1 MRQRCAKLKVFI
13 SLRQVY
19 CSFMGLVLAW
29 CVGLIIGLAP
39 AFLYSYAAT
48 ALRNPAIN
56 ENFYG
61 VEIVGDHAW
70 IVGYYGTILHSKDRG
85 VTWDLQPSPTRS
97 ALFKARF
104 ANRSTGWINGSYGTV
119 LHTSDG
125 GKNWRAQPSGT
136 KEHLFGSFWLDE
148 THGWLT
154 GSRGATL
161 RTDDGGRSWRNST
174 VPGDFT
180 FSSVWFVN
188 PTHGWLVGEF
198 GVIFQSRDG
207 GKSWLKQKSPV
218 EVSFASGES
227 RNLFALVF
235 TDQNTGYS
243 FGLDGL
249 VLKTRDGTRWQIERQ
264 VTTGKKRA
272 AANHLFGAT
281 EFNGRIW
288 TIGERG
294 TLLQSDS
301 QGDHWQ
307 QTRSEI
313 PPVSLNGIAFGRD
326 GLGLVVGNRGLVMR
340 SEDGGTT
347 WKRLKISI
355 RESGKDHHVP

>member
-1 MRQRCAKLKVFI
+1 
-13 SLRQVY
+13 
-19 CSFMGLVLAW
+19 MGFLLAW
-29 CVGLIIGLAP
+29 CMGLIIGLAP
-39 AFLYSYAAT
+39 AFFYSYAAT
-48 ALRNPAIN
+48 MLKNPAIN

-61 VEIVGDHAW
+61 VEVVGDHVW
-70 IVGYYGTILHSKDRG
+70 IVGYYGTILRSIDRG
-85 VTWDLQPSPTRS
+85 LTWDLQSSPTRS
-97 ALFKARF
+97 ALFAVRF
-104 ANRSTGWINGSYGTV
+104 VNPTTGWINGSYGTI

-136 KEHLFGSFWLDE
+136 MEHLFGSFWLDGNL
-148 THGWLT
+148 GWVV
-154 GSRGATL
+154 GSRGTTL
-161 RTDDGGRSWRNST
+161 RTNDSGRSWRNLN

-180 FSSVWFVN
+180 FSAVSFVN
-188 PTHGWLVGEF
+188 ETHGWLVGEF
-198 GVIFQSRDG
+198 GVIFQTRNG
-207 GKSWLKQKSPV
+207 GTSWLKQKSPV
-218 EVSFASGES
+218 EVPFASGES
-227 RNLFALVF
+227 RNLFALLF
-235 TDQNTGYS
+235 RGPKTGYS

-249 VLKTRDGTRWQIERQ
+249 ILNTRDGTRWQIERQ

-272 AANHLFGAT
+272 AANHLFAAT

-301 QGDHWQ
+301 QGDHWH

-347 WKRLKISI
+347 WKRLTISI
-355 RESGKDHHVP
+355 REPGKDHHVP

>member
-1 MRQRCAKLKVFI
+1 
-13 SLRQVY
+13 
-19 CSFMGLVLAW
+19 MGLVLAW
-29 CVGLIIGLAP
+29 CVGLIVWLAP
-39 AFLYSYAAT
+39 APFHACAASVKD
-48 ALRNPAIN
+48 PAVN

-61 VEIVGDHAW
+61 VEIVGNDAW
-70 IVGYYGTILHSKDRG
+70 IVGYYGTIFHSNDRG
-85 VTWDLQPSPTRS
+85 LTWELQSSPTRS

-136 KEHLFGSFWLDE
+136 MEHLFGSFWLDE
-148 THGWLT
+148 NRGWVV
-154 GSRGATL
+154 GSRGTIL
-161 RTDDGGRSWRNST
+161 RTDDSGRSWRNLS
-174 VPGDFT
+174 VPRDLT
-180 FSSVWFVN
+180 FSAVSFVN
-188 PTHGWLVGEF
+188 ATHGWLVGEF
-198 GVIFQSRDG
+198 GVIFQTRNG
-207 GKSWLKQKSPV
+207 GTSWLKQKSPV

-227 RNLFALVF
+227 RNLFALLF
-235 TDQNTGYS
+235 RGPKTGYS

-249 VLKTRDGTRWQIERQ
+249 ILKTRDGTRWQIERQ
-264 VTTGKKRA
+264 VTADKKRA
-272 AANHLFGAT
+272 AANHLFAAT

-326 GLGLVVGNRGLVMR
+326 GLGLVAGNRGLVMR

-347 WKRLKISI
+347 WKRLKINS
-355 RESGKDHHVP
+355 RQSGRDPQVP

>member
-1 MRQRCAKLKVFI
+1 MGFI
-13 SLRQVY
+13 
-19 CSFMGLVLAW
+19 LAW
-29 CVGLIIGLAP
+29 CMGLMIGLAP
-39 AFLYSYAAT
+39 AFFYSYAAI

-70 IVGYYGTILHSKDRG
+70 IVGYYGAILHSKDRG

-97 ALFKARF
+97 ALFAVRF
-104 ANRSTGWINGSYGTV
+104 VNRTTGWINGSYGAV
-119 LHTSDG
+119 LHTVDG
-125 GKNWRAQPSGT
+125 GKNWRPQPSGT

-207 GKSWLKQKSPV
+207 GKNWLKQKSPV

-243 FGLDGL
+243 FGLNGL
-249 VLKTRDGTRWQIERQ
+249 VLKTRDGRRWETARHGTNIDSR
-264 VTTGKKRA
+264 GG
-272 AANHLFGAT
+272 ANHLFAAT
-281 EFNGRIW
+281 RFDRRIW
-288 TIGERG
+288 AVGERG

-301 QGDHWQ
+301 EGNHWQ
-307 QTRSEI
+307 QSESGI
-313 PPVSLNGIAFGRD
+313 PRTSLNGIAFGKD
-326 GLGLVVGNRGLVMR
+326 GFALVVGNRGIILR
-340 SEDGGTT
+340 SENGGRT
-347 WKRLKISI
+347 WQRLKINS
-355 RESGKDHHVP
+355 RQSGKDNHPIP

>member
-1 MRQRCAKLKVFI
+1 
-13 SLRQVY
+13 
-19 CSFMGLVLAW
+19 MGLVLAW
-29 CVGLIIGLAP
+29 CVGLIVWLAP
-39 AFLYSYAAT
+39 APFYACA
-48 ALRNPAIN
+48 ASVKDPAVN

-61 VEIVGDHAW
+61 VEIVGNDAW
-70 IVGYYGTILHSKDRG
+70 IVGYYGTIFHSNDRG
-85 VTWDLQPSPTRS
+85 LTWELQSSPTRS

-136 KEHLFGSFWLDE
+136 MEHLFGSFWLDGNL
-148 THGWLT
+148 GWVV
-154 GSRGATL
+154 GSRGTTL
-161 RTDDGGRSWRNST
+161 RTNDSGRSWRNLN

-180 FSSVWFVN
+180 FSAVSFVN
-188 PTHGWLVGEF
+188 ETHGWLVGEF
-198 GVIFQSRDG
+198 GVIFQTRNG
-207 GKSWLKQKSPV
+207 GTSWLKQKSPV

-227 RNLFALVF
+227 RNLFALLF
-235 TDQNTGYS
+235 RGPKTGYS

-249 VLKTRDGTRWQIERQ
+249 ILNTRDGTRWQIERQ

-272 AANHLFGAT
+272 AANHLFAAT

-301 QGDHWQ
+301 QGDHWH

-347 WKRLKISI
+347 WKRLTISI
-355 RESGKDHHVP
+355 REPGKDHHVP

>member
-1 MRQRCAKLKVFI
+1 
-13 SLRQVY
+13 
-19 CSFMGLVLAW
+19 MGLVLAW
-29 CVGLIIGLAP
+29 CVGLIVWLIP
-39 AFLYSYAAT
+39 ASFYSCAASVNDP
-48 ALRNPAIN
+48 ALN

-61 VEIVGDHAW
+61 VEIVGDDAW
-70 IVGYYGTILHSKDRG
+70 IVGYYGTILRSADRG
-85 VTWDLQPSPTRS
+85 LTWKIQPSPTRG
-97 ALFKARF
+97 ALFNVRF
-104 ANRSTGWINGSYGTV
+104 VNGSTGWINGSYGTV

-125 GKNWRAQPSGT
+125 GKNWRAQLSGT
-136 KEHLFGSFWLDE
+136 TEHLFGSFWLDE
-148 THGWLT
+148 NRGWVV
-154 GSRGATL
+154 GSRGTTL
-161 RTDDGGRSWRNST
+161 RTDDSGRSWRNVN

-180 FSSVWFVN
+180 FSAVSFVSES
-188 PTHGWLVGEF
+188 HGWLVGEF
-198 GVIFQSRDG
+198 GVIFQTRNG
-207 GKSWLKQKSPV
+207 GTSWLKQKSPV

-227 RNLFALVF
+227 RNLFALLF
-235 TDQNTGYS
+235 RGPKTGYS

-249 VLKTRDGTRWQIERQ
+249 ILKTRDGRRWQIARQ
-264 VTTGKKRA
+264 GTTPEKRA
-272 AANHLFGAT
+272 PANHLFAAT

-340 SEDGGTT
+340 SADGGTT

-355 RESGKDHHVP
+355 RQSSRKHPLP